1 MSLIVL
7 DEEDPP
13 AAEEI
18 ATSQEPEIKRLVL
31 VGAGHAHVGHIQE
44 LVFPD

>member
-7 DEEDPP
+7 DEEDS
-13 AAEEI
+13 AEEEI

-31 VGAGHAHVGHIQE
+31 VGAGHAHVGDIQE